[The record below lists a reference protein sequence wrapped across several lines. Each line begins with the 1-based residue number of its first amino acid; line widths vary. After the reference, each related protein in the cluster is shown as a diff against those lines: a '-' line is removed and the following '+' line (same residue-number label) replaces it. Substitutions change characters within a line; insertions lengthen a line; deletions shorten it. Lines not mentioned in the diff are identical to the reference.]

1 MNDFVKER
9 NAIMEK
15 HNKRVKSLREQRIPK
30 AGVAAIDEAIHAMSE
45 VHEQMVESVHHGYN
59 GLMIEDVIKLVNA
72 LNKLQTEFEY
82 RRPLS

>member
-45 VHEQMVESVHHGYN
+45 VHETVTESVANGYN
-59 GLMIEDVIKLVNA
+59 GLMVDDVIKLANA
-72 LNKLQTEFEY
+72 LYKLKLEFNY
-82 RRPLS
+82 RELL